1 MRPRNIFLLPSLLI
15 FVGGQAFCEDYFDPS
30 LLAAAGIDGG
40 DIDLSIFSH
49 PGGGIEGEREVSVWV
64 NDDFYT
70 RKTLN
75 FRNATEKGLLPDFPA
90 GFFDDLLAPEYR
102 PVQKDA
108 LLSSAD
114 FMSQTPYSSVIFNQG
129 EGRVDIRVPQAFLGR
144 AAQLRSS
151 PDTWENGVPALLMDY
166 SLTGNRN
173 DSDDYS
179 SRSLYASAR
188 LGLNVGPWR
197 LRTSGNYSQYQSESR
212 WWRSRTENTSFYSTW
227 LERDISALRASLRIG
242 EVSTGGMILDSVSFR
257 GVRLYS
263 NDDMLSSRLRNYSPT
278 VKGFARTQ
286 AVVIITQNGRQVYQT
301 NVPAGPFELNDF
313 YISGYSGDLV
323 VTVRESDGSEHSFIQ
338 PFSTL
343 PEMKREGVSG
353 FELSAGR
360 YDNHG
365 SEDYY
370 NDPLFVYGAWSRG
383 FGGGVTVFGE
393 TLQAGKYQ
401 SAGIGST
408 LSLGRVGAV
417 SADISVSRAEKYDDI
432 HTGQSYGLKYSK
444 SQVETGTTVT
454 LATYRYSTKDFY
466 SFGDFLSRTEQA
478 HYVWENRLKNRM
490 TLSLNQSLGELG
502 ALSLSASHQ
511 DYWTTGKVNRTFS
524 LSHSFNWKDFYF
536 STTFSMDQM
545 KGHNY
550 SYNDNR
556 QVDFHVS
563 IPLSSLPGLGESTST
578 SISWGTTRTNHQ
590 LRHST
595 TLTGSVPDTR
605 MRYRVGS
612 SWGNAGASD
621 GTSASL
627 AWNSDFTTTSLG
639 YTRSGGYRTTDFSLS
654 GSAVAWSGGV
664 AFGSNSV
671 ADNGAIVVNTSGV
684 SGIGTSAGGRTTWP
698 GTALISSPQL
708 YTENRID
715 LRTDSLPD
723 DIVLA
728 ETSARTVP
736 SRGAVVVLDYTVYRG
751 GQVVFSLKRPDGS
764 VLPFGAV
771 VSLDGMPSGKEN
783 TGIVGDE
790 GRVYLAGVPEK
801 GRLTVSSGG
810 KQCHVDFVLPQDR
823 KQTGPVADVV
833 ALCR

>member
-1 MRPRNIFLLPSLLI
+1 MQLRKNLLLPSLLVLI
-15 FVGGQAFCEDYFDPS
+15 SHRAVGGDYFDPS
-30 LLAAAGIDGG
+30 LLAAGIEGEN
-40 DIDLSIFSH
+40 IDLSVFSH
-49 PGGGIEGEREVSVWV
+49 PGGGIEGEQDVSIWV
-64 NDDFYT
+64 NDNFYT

-75 FRNATEKGLLPDFPA
+75 FRNTGDKGLLPDFPPD
-90 GFFDDLLAPEYR
+90 FFDNLLDAGHRPE
-102 PVQKDA
+102 QKDGII
-108 LLSSAD
+108 SSAD
-114 FMSQTPYSSVIFNQG
+114 FMSQTPYSSVTFNQG

-144 AAQLRSS
+144 AAQLRSA

-188 LGLNVGPWR
+188 FGLNLGPWR
-197 LRTSGNYSQYQSESR
+197 LRTSGNYSQYLTDSRWSHSRSES
-212 WWRSRTENTSFYSTW
+212 TSFYNTY

-242 EVSTGGMILDSVSFR
+242 DVSTGGMILDSVSFR
-257 GVRLYS
+257 GIRLYS
-263 NDDMLSSRLRNYSPT
+263 NDDMLNSRLRNYSPSIR
-278 VKGFARTQ
+278 GFARTQ
-286 AVVIITQNGRQVYQT
+286 AVVVVTQNGRQVYQT
-301 NVPAGPFELNDF
+301 NVPAGPFDLNDF
-313 YISGYSGDLV
+313 SISGYSGDLV

-360 YDNHG
+360 YDNSG

-370 NDPLFVYGAWSRG
+370 DDPSFVYGAWSRG
-383 FGGGVTVFGE
+383 FSHGITVFGE
-393 TLQAGKYQ
+393 TLQAEKYQ

-408 LSLGRVGAV
+408 LSLGQVGAV
-417 SADISVSRAEKYDDI
+417 SADVSVSRAEKYDAL

-466 SFGDFLSRTEQA
+466 SFGDFVSRTEQA
-478 HYVWENRLKNRM
+478 RYMWENRLKNRM
-490 TLSLNQSLGELG
+490 SLSLNQSLGILG
-502 ALSLSASHQ
+502 SVSLSASQQ
-511 DYWTTGKVNRTFS
+511 DYWTSGEVNRSLS
-524 LSHSFNWKDFYF
+524 LSHSFNWKDIYF

-545 KGHNY
+545 RGSNY
-550 SYNDNR
+550 GYDNNR
-556 QVDFHVS
+556 QVDFYMSV
-563 IPLSSLPGLGESTST
+563 PLSHLLGRGEPTS
-578 SISWGTTRTNHQ
+578 SSVSWSATRTDRQ
-590 LRHST
+590 LRQT
-595 TLTGSVPDTR
+595 ATLSGSVPDTQ
-605 MRYRVGS
+605 MRYRVGGY
-612 SWGNAGASD
+612 WGNGSADEGQSVSLTWNGD
-621 GTSASL
+621 FSTASL
-627 AWNSDFTTTSLG
+627 GHTH
-639 YTRSGGYRTTDFSLS
+639 SGRYRTTDFSLS
-654 GSAVAWSGGV
+654 GSAVAWTGGV

-671 ADNGAIVVNTSGV
+671 TDNGAIVVNASGV
-684 SGIGTSAGGRTTWP
+684 SGIGTSAGGRTTWT

-708 YTENRID
+708 YTENRVD
-715 LRTDSLPD
+715 LRTDGLPD

-751 GQVVFSLKRPDGS
+751 GQVVFTLKRLDGS
-764 VLPFGAV
+764 VLPFGTV
-771 VSLDGMPSGKEN
+771 VSLDGMPPGKEN

-810 KQCHVDFVLPQDR
+810 KQCHADFALRQDK
-823 KQTGPVADVV
+823 KQSGPVTETV
-833 ALCR
+833 AVCR

>member
-1 MRPRNIFLLPSLLI
+1 MQLRKNLLLPSLLVFI
-15 FVGGQAFCEDYFDPS
+15 SNRAVGGDYFDPS
-30 LLAAAGIDGG
+30 LLAAGIDGEN
-40 DIDLSIFSH
+40 IDLSVFSH
-49 PGGGIEGEREVSVWV
+49 PGGGIEGEQDVSIWV
-64 NDDFYT
+64 NDNFYT
-70 RKTLN
+70 RKKLN
-75 FRNATEKGLLPDFPA
+75 FRNTGDKGLLPDFPPDFFNNLLDA
-90 GFFDDLLAPEYR
+90 GHRPEL
-102 PVQKDA
+102 KDGVI
-108 LLSSAD
+108 SSAD
-114 FMSQTPYSSVIFNQG
+114 FMSQTPYSSVTFDQG

-144 AAQLRSS
+144 AAQLRSA
-151 PDTWENGVPALLMDY
+151 PDTWDNGVPALLMDY

-173 DSDDYS
+173 NSDDYS

-188 LGLNVGPWR
+188 FGLNLGPWH
-197 LRTSGNYSQYQSESR
+197 LRTSGNYSQYLTDSRWAHSRSES
-212 WWRSRTENTSFYSTW
+212 TSFYNTY

-242 EVSTGGMILDSVSFR
+242 DVSTGGMILDSVSFR

-263 NDDMLSSRLRNYSPT
+263 NDDMLNSRLRNYAPSIR
-278 VKGFARTQ
+278 GFARTQ
-286 AVVIITQNGRQVYQT
+286 AVVVVTQNGRQVYQT

-313 YISGYSGDLV
+313 SISGYSGDLV

-360 YDNHG
+360 YDNSG

-370 NDPLFVYGAWSRG
+370 DDPLFVYGAWSRG
-383 FGGGVTVFGE
+383 FSHGITVFGE

-417 SADISVSRAEKYDDI
+417 SADVSVSRAEKYDDL

-444 SQVETGTTVT
+444 SQVDTGTTVT

-466 SFGDFLSRTEQA
+466 SFGDFVSRTEQA
-478 HYVWENRLKNRM
+478 RYVWENRLKNRM
-490 TLSLNQSLGELG
+490 SLSLNQSLGTLG
-502 ALSLSASHQ
+502 SVSLSASQQ
-511 DYWTTGKVNRTFS
+511 DYWTSGEVNRSFS
-524 LSHSFNWKDFYF
+524 LSHSFSWKDIYF

-545 KGHNY
+545 RGN
-550 SYNDNR
+550 SYGYDNNR
-556 QVDFHVS
+556 QIDFYMSV
-563 IPLSSLPGLGESTST
+563 PLSRLLGREESTS
-578 SISWGTTRTNHQ
+578 SSVSWSATRTDRK
-590 LRHST
+590 LRQT
-595 TLTGSVPDTR
+595 ATLSGSVPETQ
-605 MRYRVGS
+605 MRYRVGGN
-612 SWGNAGASD
+612 WGNGGAD
-621 GTSASL
+621 EGQSASL
-627 AWNSDFTTTSLG
+627 TWNGDFSTASLG
-639 YTRSGGYRTTDFSLS
+639 YTHNGGYRTTDFSLS
-654 GSAVAWSGGV
+654 GSAVAWGGGV

-671 ADNGAIVVNTSGV
+671 TDNGAIVVNTSGV

-715 LRTDSLPD
+715 LRTDGLPD

-728 ETSARTVP
+728 ETSAHTVP

-751 GQVVFSLKRPDGS
+751 GQVVFTLKRPDGS
-764 VLPFGAV
+764 VLPFGTV

-790 GRVYLAGVPEK
+790 GRVYLAGVPEN

-810 KQCHVDFVLPQDR
+810 KQCHADFILPQDKKR
-823 KQTGPVADVV
+823 TGPVTEI
-833 ALCR
+833 ALVCR

>member
-1 MRPRNIFLLPSLLI
+1 MQLRKNLLLPSLLVFI
-15 FVGGQAFCEDYFDPS
+15 SNRAVGGDYFDPS
-30 LLAAAGIDGG
+30 LLAAGIDGVN
-40 DIDLSIFSH
+40 IDLSVFSH
-49 PGGGIEGEREVSVWV
+49 PGGGIEGEQDVSIWV
-64 NDDFYT
+64 NDNFYT
-70 RKTLN
+70 RKKLN
-75 FRNATEKGLLPDFPA
+75 FRNTGDKGLLPDFPPDFFNNLLDA
-90 GFFDDLLAPEYR
+90 GHRPE
-102 PVQKDA
+102 QKDGVI
-108 LLSSAD
+108 SSAD
-114 FMSQTPYSSVIFNQG
+114 FMSQTPYSSVTFNQG

-144 AAQLRSS
+144 AAQLRSA
-151 PDTWENGVPALLMDY
+151 PDTWDNGVPALLMDY

-173 DSDDYS
+173 NSDDYS

-188 LGLNVGPWR
+188 FGLNLGPWR
-197 LRTSGNYSQYQSESR
+197 LRTSGNYSQYLTDSRWAHSRSES
-212 WWRSRTENTSFYSTW
+212 TSFYNTY

-242 EVSTGGMILDSVSFR
+242 DVSTGGMILDSVSFR

-263 NDDMLSSRLRNYSPT
+263 NDDMLNSRLRNYSPSIR
-278 VKGFARTQ
+278 GFARTQ
-286 AVVIITQNGRQVYQT
+286 AVVVVTQNGRQVYQT

-313 YISGYSGDLV
+313 SISGYSGDLV
-323 VTVRESDGSEHSFIQ
+323 VKVRESDGSEHSFIQ

-360 YDNHG
+360 YDNSG

-370 NDPLFVYGAWSRG
+370 DDPLFVYGAWSRG
-383 FGGGVTVFGE
+383 FSHGITVFGE

-417 SADISVSRAEKYDDI
+417 SADVSVSRAEKYDDL

-444 SQVETGTTVT
+444 SQVDTGTIVT

-466 SFGDFLSRTEQA
+466 SFGDFVSRTEQA
-478 HYVWENRLKNRM
+478 RYVWENRLKNRM
-490 TLSLNQSLGELG
+490 SLSLNQSLGTLG
-502 ALSLSASHQ
+502 SVSLSASQQ
-511 DYWTTGKVNRTFS
+511 DYWTSGEVNRSFS
-524 LSHSFNWKDFYF
+524 LSHSFSWKDIYF

-545 KGHNY
+545 RGS
-550 SYNDNR
+550 SYGYDNNR
-556 QVDFHVS
+556 QIDFYMSV
-563 IPLSSLPGLGESTST
+563 PLSRLLGREEPTS
-578 SISWGTTRTNHQ
+578 SSVSWSATRTDRQ
-590 LRHST
+590 LRQT
-595 TLTGSVPDTR
+595 ATLSGSVPETQ
-605 MRYRVGS
+605 MRYRVGGN
-612 SWGNAGASD
+612 WGNGGAD
-621 GTSASL
+621 EGQSASL
-627 AWNSDFTTTSLG
+627 TWNGDFSTASLG
-639 YTRSGGYRTTDFSLS
+639 YTHSGGYRTTDFSLS
-654 GSAVAWSGGV
+654 GSAVAWGGGV

-671 ADNGAIVVNTSGV
+671 TDNGAIVVNASGV
-684 SGIGTSAGGRTTWP
+684 SGIGTSAGGRTTWA

-715 LRTDSLPD
+715 LRTDGLPD

-751 GQVVFSLKRPDGS
+751 GQVVFTLKRPDGS
-764 VLPFGAV
+764 ILPFGTV

-783 TGIVGDE
+783 TGIVGDG

-810 KQCHVDFVLPQDR
+810 KQCHVDFSLPLDK
-823 KQTGPVADVV
+823 KQSGPVTEAMAV
-833 ALCR
+833 CR

>member
-1 MRPRNIFLLPSLLI
+1 MQLRKNLLLPSLLVFI
-15 FVGGQAFCEDYFDPS
+15 SQRAVGGDYFDPS
-30 LLAAAGIDGG
+30 LLAAGIEGEN
-40 DIDLSIFSH
+40 IDLSVFSH
-49 PGGGIEGEREVSVWV
+49 PGGGIEGEQEVSIWA
-64 NDDFYT
+64 NDNFYT
-70 RKTLN
+70 HKKLN
-75 FRNATEKGLLPDFPA
+75 FRNTGDKGLLPDFPA
-90 GFFDDLLAPEYR
+90 DFFDNLLDAGHRPE
-102 PVQKDA
+102 QKDGVI
-108 LLSSAD
+108 SSAD
-114 FMSQTPYSSVIFNQG
+114 FMSQIPYSSVTFNQG

-144 AAQLRSS
+144 VARFRSA
-151 PDTWENGVPALLMDY
+151 PETWENGVPALLMDY

-179 SRSLYASAR
+179 SRSLYVSAR
-188 LGLNVGPWR
+188 LGLNLGPWR
-197 LRTSGNYSQYQSESR
+197 LRTSGNYSQYLTDSRWSHSQSETTR
-212 WWRSRTENTSFYSTW
+212 FYNTY

-242 EVSTGGMILDSVSFR
+242 DVSTGGMILDSVSFR

-263 NDDMLSSRLRNYSPT
+263 NDDMLNSRLRNYLPSIR
-278 VKGFARTQ
+278 GFARTQ
-286 AVVIITQNGRQVYQT
+286 AVVVVTQNGRQVYQT

-313 YISGYSGDLV
+313 SISGYSGDLV

-370 NDPLFVYGAWSRG
+370 DAPSFVYGAWSRG
-383 FGGGVTVFGE
+383 FSHGITLFGE
-393 TLQAGKYQ
+393 TLQAEKYQ

-408 LSLGRVGAV
+408 LSLGRMGAV
-417 SADISVSRAEKYDDI
+417 SADISVSRAEKNDGL
-432 HTGQSYGLKYSK
+432 HTGQSYGLKYSR

-454 LATYRYSTKDFY
+454 MAAYRYSTKGFH
-466 SFGDFLSRTEQA
+466 SFGDFVSPTEQA
-478 HYVWENRLKNRM
+478 RYVWDNRLKNRM
-490 TLSLNQSLGELG
+490 NLSLNQSLSDLG
-502 ALSLSASHQ
+502 SLSLSASQQ
-511 DYWTTGKVNRTFS
+511 DYWTSGEVSRSFS
-524 LSHSFNWKDFYF
+524 LSHSFNWKDIYF

-545 KGHNY
+545 SGR
-550 SYNDNR
+550 SYGNDNNR
-556 QVDFHVS
+556 QIDFYMSV
-563 IPLSSLPGLGESTST
+563 PLSRLLGREDPTS
-578 SISWGTTRTNHQ
+578 SSVSWSATRTDRQ
-590 LRHST
+590 LRQT
-595 TLTGSVPDTR
+595 ATLSGSLPDTR
-605 MRYRVGS
+605 IRYRVGGN
-612 SWGNAGASD
+612 WGNGGAAEGQS
-621 GTSASL
+621 TSL
-627 AWNSDFTTTSLG
+627 TWNGDFSTASLG

-654 GSAVAWSGGV
+654 GSVVAWTSGV

-671 ADNGAIVVNTSGV
+671 TDNGAIVVNSSGV
-684 SGIGTSAGGRTTWP
+684 SGISTSAGGRTTWP

-715 LRTDSLPD
+715 LRTDGLPD

-751 GQVVFSLKRPDGS
+751 GQVVFTLKRPDGS
-764 VLPFGAV
+764 VLPFGTV

-801 GRLTVSSGG
+801 GRLTVNSGG
-810 KQCHVDFVLPQDR
+810 KQCHVDFSLSLDK
-823 KQTGPVADVV
+823 KQSGPVTEAMAV
-833 ALCR
+833 CR

>member
-1 MRPRNIFLLPSLLI
+1 MRLRKKLLLPSLLVFI
-15 FVGGQAFCEDYFDPS
+15 SNRAVGGDYFDPS
-30 LLAAAGIDGG
+30 LLAAGIDGEN
-40 DIDLSIFSH
+40 IDLSVFSH
-49 PGGGIEGEREVSVWV
+49 PGGGIEGEQEVSVQV
-64 NDDFYT
+64 NDNFYT
-70 RKTLN
+70 RKTLH
-75 FRNATEKGLLPDFPA
+75 FRNSGDKGLLPDFPA

-102 PVQKDA
+102 PVQKDT

-114 FMSQTPYSSVIFNQG
+114 FMSQTPYSSVTFNQG

-173 DSDDYS
+173 DSDSYS

-212 WWRSRTENTSFYSTW
+212 WWRSRTENTTFYSTW

-466 SFGDFLSRTEQA
+466 SFGDFVSRTEQA
-478 HYVWENRLKNRM
+478 RYVWENRLKNRM
-490 TLSLNQSLGELG
+490 TLSLNQSLGSLG
-502 ALSLSASHQ
+502 SVSLSASQQ
-511 DYWTTGKVNRTFS
+511 DYWTSGEVNRSFS
-524 LSHSFNWKDFYF
+524 LSHSFSWRDIYF

-545 KGHNY
+545 SGNRY
-550 SYNDNR
+550 GYDNNR
-556 QVDFHVS
+556 QIDFYMSV
-563 IPLSSLPGLGESTST
+563 PLSRLLGREEPTS
-578 SISWGTTRTNHQ
+578 SSVSWSATRTERQ
-590 LRHST
+590 LRQT
-595 TLTGSVPDTR
+595 ATLSGSVPDTR
-605 MRYRVGS
+605 MRYRVGGN
-612 SWGNAGASD
+612 WGNGGAAE
-621 GTSASL
+621 GQSASL
-627 AWNSDFTTTSLG
+627 TWNGDFTTASLG

-654 GSAVAWSGGV
+654 GAAVAWSGGV

-671 ADNGAIVVNTSGV
+671 TDNGAIVVNTSGV

-715 LRTDSLPD
+715 LRTDGLPD

-751 GQVVFSLKRPDGS
+751 GQVVFTLKRPDGS
-764 VLPFGAV
+764 ALPFGSV

-801 GRLTVSSGG
+801 GRLTVNSGG
-810 KQCHVDFVLPQDR
+810 KQCHADFVLPQDR
-823 KQTGPVADVV
+823 KKSGPVAEAV
-833 ALCR
+833 AVCH

>member
-1 MRPRNIFLLPSLLI
+1 MQLRKNLLLPSLLVFI
-15 FVGGQAFCEDYFDPS
+15 SNRAVGGDYFDPS
-30 LLAAAGIDGG
+30 LLAAGIDGEN
-40 DIDLSIFSH
+40 IDLSVFSH
-49 PGGGIEGEREVSVWV
+49 PGGGIEGEQDVSIWV
-64 NDDFYT
+64 NDNFYT
-70 RKTLN
+70 RKKLN
-75 FRNATEKGLLPDFPA
+75 FRNTGDKGLLPDFPPDFFNNLLDA
-90 GFFDDLLAPEYR
+90 GHRPE
-102 PVQKDA
+102 QKDGVI
-108 LLSSAD
+108 SSAD
-114 FMSQTPYSSVIFNQG
+114 FMSQTPYSSVTFNQG

-144 AAQLRSS
+144 AAQLRSA
-151 PDTWENGVPALLMDY
+151 PDAWDNGVPALLMDY

-173 DSDDYS
+173 NSDDYS

-188 LGLNVGPWR
+188 FGLNLGLWR
-197 LRTSGNYSQYQSESR
+197 LRTSGNYSQYLTDSRWAHSRSES
-212 WWRSRTENTSFYSTW
+212 TSFYNTY

-242 EVSTGGMILDSVSFR
+242 DVSTGGMILDSVSFR

-263 NDDMLSSRLRNYSPT
+263 NDDMLNSRLRNYAPSIR
-278 VKGFARTQ
+278 GFARTQ
-286 AVVIITQNGRQVYQT
+286 AVVVVTQNGRQVYQT

-313 YISGYSGDLV
+313 SISGYSGDLV

-360 YDNHG
+360 YDNSG
-365 SEDYY
+365 SEEYY
-370 NDPLFVYGAWSRG
+370 DAPSFMYGAWSRG
-383 FGGGVTVFGE
+383 FAGGITVFGE
-393 TLQAGKYQ
+393 TLQAEKYQ

-417 SADISVSRAEKYDDI
+417 SADVSVSRAEKYDDI

-444 SQVETGTTVT
+444 SQVDTGTTVT

-466 SFGDFLSRTEQA
+466 SFSDFVSRTEQA
-478 HYVWENRLKNRM
+478 RYVWENRLKNRM
-490 TLSLNQSLGELG
+490 SLSLNQSLGTLG
-502 ALSLSASHQ
+502 SVSLSASQQ
-511 DYWTTGKVNRTFS
+511 DYWTSGEVNRSFS
-524 LSHSFNWKDFYF
+524 LSHSFSWKDVYF

-545 KGHNY
+545 RGR
-550 SYNDNR
+550 SYGYDNNR
-556 QVDFHVS
+556 QIDFYMSV
-563 IPLSSLPGLGESTST
+563 PLSRLLGREEPTS
-578 SISWGTTRTNHQ
+578 SSVSWSATRTDRQ
-590 LRHST
+590 LRQT
-595 TLTGSVPDTR
+595 ATLSGSVPETQ
-605 MRYRVGS
+605 MRYRVGGN
-612 SWGNAGASD
+612 WGNGGAAE
-621 GTSASL
+621 GQSASL
-627 AWNSDFTTTSLG
+627 TWNSDFTTASLG
-639 YTRSGGYRTTDFSLS
+639 YTSSGGYRTTDFSLS
-654 GSAVAWSGGV
+654 GSAVAWGGGV

-671 ADNGAIVVNTSGV
+671 TDNGAIVVNTSGV

-715 LRTDSLPD
+715 LRTDGLPD

-751 GQVVFSLKRPDGS
+751 GQVVFTLKRPDGS
-764 VLPFGAV
+764 VLPFGTV

-810 KQCHVDFVLPQDR
+810 KQCHADFILSQDKKR
-823 KQTGPVADVV
+823 TGPVTETAAV
-833 ALCR
+833 CR